1 MTQVTPEAKQSKIQ
15 EFADLLRQRDNAVQK
30 KGLGLEL
37 SEYET
42 DLINSPYQDWLRIST
57 MLETAEIEDSIYDD
71 FLANPTHYKITDGVI
86 VYNSNWETE
95 AQAAELERIGKLHIT
110 KQDFYTY
117 ICVPANISYDTLKA
131 KIAELNMQPQWEL
144 CNHVYYGVIQP
155 FLTALPLGK
164 TEQEIIEIFE
174 AHTPADE

>member
-1 MTQVTPEAKQSKIQ
+1 
-15 EFADLLRQRDNAVQK
+15 
-30 KGLGLEL
+30 
-37 SEYET
+37 
-42 DLINSPYQDWLRIST
+42 
-57 MLETAEIEDSIYDD
+57 MLETAEIDDSIYDD
-71 FLANPTHYKITDGVI
+71 FLAYSTHYKITDGVI
-86 VYNSNWETE
+86 VYNENWQEE
-95 AQAAELERIGKLHIT
+95 AQAAELERIGKLHI
-110 KQDFYTY
+110 QDFYTY
-117 ICVPANISYDTLKA
+117 ICVPAGISYDTLNA